1 MKRTLKLVLQGLV
14 AVLPLL
20 LTAYCILW
28 FISFLED
35 TTQQLL
41 LFILPE
47 GADIPPGMGIVAGL
61 FLLFFIGLMVNT
73 YGMQYL
79 MRLGSQIMESIP
91 LVKSVYGA
99 IQDIIS
105 VFNLSGKKEMKSV
118 VSVDVGNGMQL
129 IGFIT
134 GEDAGKDLYTDE
146 GRVGVYLPM
155 SYQIGGFTVYI
166 ERHRLKLLDISVEQA
181 MRIAITGG
189 VQSHKEEEEDLINP
203 LTQFIQGHTHRHKEA
218 HTQETKTTSSEDK
231 PNETSPTQPS
241 STKPPAPTTTE

>member
-14 AVLPLL
+14 AVLPLV
-20 LTAYCILW
+20 LTAYCIIW
-28 FISFLED
+28 FITFLED
-35 TTQQLL
+35 STQQLL
-41 LFILPE
+41 LFILPD
-47 GADIPPGMGIVAGL
+47 GADIPPGMGIIAGL
-61 FLLFFIGLMVNT
+61 FLLFFVGLMVNT

-105 VFNLSGKKEMKSV
+105 VFNLSGKKDMKSV
-118 VSVDVGNGMQL
+118 VSVDVNGMQL

-134 GEDAGKDLYTDE
+134 GEEAGKDLFKDE

-166 ERHRLKLLDISVEQA
+166 EKERLTYLDISVEQA

-203 LTQFIQGHTHRHKEA
+203 LTQFIQGHTHKKD
-218 HTQETKTTSSEDK
+218 ETGESSK
-231 PNETSPTQPS
+231 KETSNEP
-241 STKPPAPTTTE
+241 

>member
-14 AVLPLL
+14 AVLPLV
-20 LTAYCILW
+20 LTAYCIIW
-28 FISFLED
+28 FITFLED
-35 TTQQLL
+35 STQQLL
-41 LFILPE
+41 LFILPD
-47 GADIPPGMGIVAGL
+47 GADIPPGMGIIAGL
-61 FLLFFIGLMVNT
+61 FLLFFVGLMVNT

-105 VFNLSGKKEMKSV
+105 VFNLSGKKDMKSV
-118 VSVDVGNGMQL
+118 VSVDVNGMQL

-134 GEDAGKDLYTDE
+134 GEEAGKDLFKDE

-166 ERHRLKLLDISVEQA
+166 EKERLTYLDISVEQA

-203 LTQFIQGHTHRHKEA
+203 LTQFIQGHTHKKD
-218 HTQETKTTSSEDK
+218 ETGESSK
-231 PNETSPTQPS
+231 KETSNTP
-241 STKPPAPTTTE
+241 

>member
-14 AVLPLL
+14 AVLPLV
-20 LTAYCILW
+20 LTAYCIIW
-28 FISFLED
+28 FITFLED
-35 TTQQLL
+35 STQQLL
-41 LFILPE
+41 LFILPD
-47 GADIPPGMGIVAGL
+47 GADIPPGMGIIAGL
-61 FLLFFIGLMVNT
+61 FLLFFVGLMVNT

-105 VFNLSGKKEMKSV
+105 VFNLSGKKDMKSV
-118 VSVDVGNGMQL
+118 VSVDVNGMQL

-134 GEDAGKDLYTDE
+134 GEEAGKDLFKDE

-166 ERHRLKLLDISVEQA
+166 EKERLTYLDISVEQA

-203 LTQFIQGHTHRHKEA
+203 LTQFIQGHTHKKD
-218 HTQETKTTSSEDK
+218 ETGASSK
-231 PNETSPTQPS
+231 KETSNEP
-241 STKPPAPTTTE
+241 

>member
-14 AVLPLL
+14 AVLPLV
-20 LTAYCILW
+20 LTAYCIIW
-28 FISFLED
+28 FITFLED
-35 TTQQLL
+35 STQQLL
-41 LFILPE
+41 LFILPD
-47 GADIPPGMGIVAGL
+47 GADIPPGMGIIAGL
-61 FLLFFIGLMVNT
+61 FLLFFVGLMVNT

-105 VFNLSGKKEMKSV
+105 VFNLSGKKDMKSV
-118 VSVDVGNGMQL
+118 VSVDVNGMQL

-134 GEDAGKDLYTDE
+134 GEEAGKDLFKDE

-166 ERHRLKLLDISVEQA
+166 EKERLTYLDISVEQA

-203 LTQFIQGHTHRHKEA
+203 LTQFIQGHTHKKD
-218 HTQETKTTSSEDK
+218 ETGESSK
-231 PNETSPTQPS
+231 KETSN
-241 STKPPAPTTTE
+241 KP

>member
-14 AVLPLL
+14 AVLPLV
-20 LTAYCILW
+20 LTAYCIIW
-28 FISFLED
+28 FITFLED
-35 TTQQLL
+35 STQQLL
-41 LFILPE
+41 LFILPD
-47 GADIPPGMGIVAGL
+47 GADIPPGMGIIAGL
-61 FLLFFIGLMVNT
+61 FLLFFVGLMVNT

-105 VFNLSGKKEMKSV
+105 VFNLSGKKDMKSV
-118 VSVDVGNGMQL
+118 VSVDVNGMQL

-134 GEDAGKDLYTDE
+134 GEEAGKDLFKDE

-166 ERHRLKLLDISVEQA
+166 EKERLTYLDISVEQA

-203 LTQFIQGHTHRHKEA
+203 LTQFIQGHTHKKDEMG
-218 HTQETKTTSSEDK
+218 ESSK
-231 PNETSPTQPS
+231 KETSN
-241 STKPPAPTTTE
+241 KP

>member
-14 AVLPLL
+14 AVLPLV
-20 LTAYCILW
+20 LTAYCIIW
-28 FISFLED
+28 FITFLED
-35 TTQQLL
+35 STQQLL
-41 LFILPE
+41 LFILPD
-47 GADIPPGMGIVAGL
+47 GADIPPGMGIIAGL
-61 FLLFFIGLMVNT
+61 FLLFFVGLMVNT

-105 VFNLSGKKEMKSV
+105 VFNLSGKKDMKSV
-118 VSVDVGNGMQL
+118 VSVDVNGMQL

-134 GEDAGKDLYTDE
+134 GEEAGKDLFKDE

-166 ERHRLKLLDISVEQA
+166 EKERLTYLDISVEQA

-189 VQSHKEEEEDLINP
+189 VQSQKEEEEDLINP
-203 LTQFIQGHTHRHKEA
+203 LTQFIQGHTHKKD
-218 HTQETKTTSSEDK
+218 ETGESSK
-231 PNETSPTQPS
+231 KETSN
-241 STKPPAPTTTE
+241 KP

>member
-14 AVLPLL
+14 AVLPLV
-20 LTAYCILW
+20 LTAYCIIW
-28 FISFLED
+28 FITFLED
-35 TTQQLL
+35 STQQLL
-41 LFILPE
+41 LFILPD
-47 GADIPPGMGIVAGL
+47 GADIPPGMGIIAGL
-61 FLLFFIGLMVNT
+61 FLLFFVGLMVNT

-105 VFNLSGKKEMKSV
+105 VFNLSGKKDMKSV
-118 VSVDVGNGMQL
+118 VSVDVNGMQL

-134 GEDAGKDLYTDE
+134 GEEAGKDLFKDE

-166 ERHRLKLLDISVEQA
+166 EKERLTYLDISVEQA

-203 LTQFIQGHTHRHKEA
+203 LTQFIQGHTHKKDE
-218 HTQETKTTSSEDK
+218 TGESSKQETSNK
-231 PNETSPTQPS
+231 P
-241 STKPPAPTTTE
+241 

>member
-14 AVLPLL
+14 AVLPLV
-20 LTAYCILW
+20 LTAYCIIW
-28 FISFLED
+28 FITFLED
-35 TTQQLL
+35 STQQLL
-41 LFILPE
+41 LFILPD
-47 GADIPPGMGIVAGL
+47 GADIPPGMGIIAGL
-61 FLLFFIGLMVNT
+61 FLLFFVGLMVNT

-105 VFNLSGKKEMKSV
+105 VFNLSGKKDMKSV
-118 VSVDVGNGMQL
+118 VSVDVNGMQL

-134 GEDAGKDLYTDE
+134 GEEAGKDLFKDE

-166 ERHRLKLLDISVEQA
+166 EKERLTYLDISVEQA

-203 LTQFIQGHTHRHKEA
+203 LTQFIQGHTHKKD
-218 HTQETKTTSSEDK
+218 ETGESSK
-231 PNETSPTQPS
+231 KETSN
-241 STKPPAPTTTE
+241 KH

>member
-14 AVLPLL
+14 AVLPLV
-20 LTAYCILW
+20 LTAYCIIW
-28 FISFLED
+28 FITFLED
-35 TTQQLL
+35 STQQLL
-41 LFILPE
+41 LFILPD
-47 GADIPPGMGIVAGL
+47 GADIPPGMGIIAGL
-61 FLLFFIGLMVNT
+61 FLLFFVGLMVNT

-105 VFNLSGKKEMKSV
+105 VFNLSGKKDMKSV
-118 VSVDVGNGMQL
+118 VSVDVNGMQL

-134 GEDAGKDLYTDE
+134 GEEAGKDLFKDE

-166 ERHRLKLLDISVEQA
+166 EKERLTYLDISVEQA

-203 LTQFIQGHTHRHKEA
+203 LTQFIQGHTHKKD
-218 HTQETKTTSSEDK
+218 ETVESSK
-231 PNETSPTQPS
+231 KETSNEP
-241 STKPPAPTTTE
+241 

>member
-14 AVLPLL
+14 AVLPLV
-20 LTAYCILW
+20 LTAYCIIW
-28 FISFLED
+28 FITFLED
-35 TTQQLL
+35 STQQLL
-41 LFILPE
+41 LFILPD
-47 GADIPPGMGIVAGL
+47 GADIPPGMGIIAGL
-61 FLLFFIGLMVNT
+61 FLLFFVGLMVNT

-105 VFNLSGKKEMKSV
+105 VFNLSGKKDMKSV
-118 VSVDVGNGMQL
+118 VSVDVNGMQL

-134 GEDAGKDLYTDE
+134 GEEAGKDLFKDE

-166 ERHRLKLLDISVEQA
+166 EKERLTYLDISVEQA

-203 LTQFIQGHTHRHKEA
+203 LTQFIQGHTHKKD
-218 HTQETKTTSSEDK
+218 ETGESSK
-231 PNETSPTQPS
+231 KETSKTP
-241 STKPPAPTTTE
+241 

>member
-14 AVLPLL
+14 AVLPLV
-20 LTAYCILW
+20 LTAYCIIW
-28 FISFLED
+28 FITFLED
-35 TTQQLL
+35 STQQLL
-41 LFILPE
+41 LFILPD
-47 GADIPPGMGIVAGL
+47 GADIPPGMGIIAGL
-61 FLLFFIGLMVNT
+61 FLLFFVGLMVNT

-105 VFNLSGKKEMKSV
+105 VFNLSGKKDMKSV
-118 VSVDVGNGMQL
+118 VSVDVNGMQL

-134 GEDAGKDLYTDE
+134 GEEAGKDLFKDE

-166 ERHRLKLLDISVEQA
+166 EKERLTYLDISVEQA

-203 LTQFIQGHTHRHKEA
+203 LTQFIQGHTHKKD
-218 HTQETKTTSSEDK
+218 ETGESSK
-231 PNETSPTQPS
+231 
-241 STKPPAPTTTE
+241 K

>member
-14 AVLPLL
+14 AVLPLV
-20 LTAYCILW
+20 LTAYCIIW
-28 FISFLED
+28 FITFLED
-35 TTQQLL
+35 STQRLL
-41 LFILPE
+41 LFILPD
-47 GADIPPGMGIVAGL
+47 GADIPPGMGIIAGL
-61 FLLFFIGLMVNT
+61 FLLFFVGLMVNT

-105 VFNLSGKKEMKSV
+105 VFNLSGKKDMKSV
-118 VSVDVGNGMQL
+118 VSVDVNGMQL

-134 GEDAGKDLYTDE
+134 GEEAGKDLFKDE

-166 ERHRLKLLDISVEQA
+166 EKERLTYLDISVEQA

-203 LTQFIQGHTHRHKEA
+203 LTQFIQGHTHKKD
-218 HTQETKTTSSEDK
+218 ETGESSK
-231 PNETSPTQPS
+231 KETSN
-241 STKPPAPTTTE
+241 KP

>member
-14 AVLPLL
+14 AVLPLV
-20 LTAYCILW
+20 LTAYCIIW
-28 FISFLED
+28 FITFLED
-35 TTQQLL
+35 STQQLL
-41 LFILPE
+41 LFILPD
-47 GADIPPGMGIVAGL
+47 GADIPPGMGIIAGL
-61 FLLFFIGLMVNT
+61 FLLFFVGLMVNT

-105 VFNLSGKKEMKSV
+105 VFNLSGKKDMKSV
-118 VSVDVGNGMQL
+118 VSVDVNGMQL

-134 GEDAGKDLYTDE
+134 GEEAGKDLFKDE

-166 ERHRLKLLDISVEQA
+166 EKERLTYLDISVEQA

-203 LTQFIQGHTHRHKEA
+203 LTQFIQGHTHKKD
-218 HTQETKTTSSEDK
+218 ETGESFKK
-231 PNETSPTQPS
+231 ETSN
-241 STKPPAPTTTE
+241 KP

>member
-14 AVLPLL
+14 AVLPLV
-20 LTAYCILW
+20 LTAYCIIW
-28 FISFLED
+28 FITFLED
-35 TTQQLL
+35 STQQLL
-41 LFILPE
+41 LFILPD
-47 GADIPPGMGIVAGL
+47 GADIPPGMGIIAGL
-61 FLLFFIGLMVNT
+61 FLLFFVGLMVNT

-105 VFNLSGKKEMKSV
+105 VFNLSGKKDMKSV
-118 VSVDVGNGMQL
+118 VSVDVNGMQL

-134 GEDAGKDLYTDE
+134 GEEAGKDLFKDE

-166 ERHRLKLLDISVEQA
+166 EKERLTYLDISVEQA

-189 VQSHKEEEEDLINP
+189 VQSHKEEEEDLINQ
-203 LTQFIQGHTHRHKEA
+203 LTQFIQGHTHKKD
-218 HTQETKTTSSEDK
+218 ETGESSK
-231 PNETSPTQPS
+231 KETSN
-241 STKPPAPTTTE
+241 KP

>member
-14 AVLPLL
+14 AVLPLV
-20 LTAYCILW
+20 LTAFCIIW
-28 FISFLED
+28 FITFLED
-35 TTQQLL
+35 STQQLL
-41 LFILPE
+41 LFILPD
-47 GADIPPGMGIVAGL
+47 GADIPPGMGIIAGL
-61 FLLFFIGLMVNT
+61 FLLFFVGLMVNT

-105 VFNLSGKKEMKSV
+105 VFNLSGKKDMKSV
-118 VSVDVGNGMQL
+118 VSVDVNGMQL

-134 GEDAGKDLYTDE
+134 GEEAGKDLFKDE

-166 ERHRLKLLDISVEQA
+166 EKERLTYLDISVEQA

-203 LTQFIQGHTHRHKEA
+203 LTQFIQGHTHKKD
-218 HTQETKTTSSEDK
+218 ETGESSK
-231 PNETSPTQPS
+231 KETSNEP
-241 STKPPAPTTTE
+241 